1 MQSLVM
7 KRSIVIVGHKT
18 SVSLEDEFWKSLR
31 DIAHERDMTAS
42 ELVAPIDAERQHS
55 NLSSA
60 IRLFVLGFYRDQ
72 CADYQSRTA
81 EQMVWPSTAGVATS
95 KSSIRY

>member
-1 MQSLVM
+1 MKSLVM
-7 KRSIVIVGHKT
+7 KRSIVVVGHKT
-18 SVSLEDEFWKSLR
+18 SISLEDEFWKGLR
-31 DIAHERDMTAS
+31 DIAHERDMTRS
-42 ELVAPIDAERQHS
+42 ELVAAIDADRQHG

-81 EQMVWPSTAGVATS
+81 EQMVWPSTAGLAPS
-95 KSSIRY
+95 KSSIGY